1 MCFQGVPGQG
11 LSESVR
17 KYRQSVFKLNYKIK
31 KHKSGGVTPAT
42 VARDTAPPAASS
54 ALPVIPATAAAKVAN
69 PDGTPSGSSPAEPAA
84 SCEATTAAS
93 LLAQATSL
101 NADSIARDFS
111 QQPMGL
117 SDSLAAAL
125 GMSMHAHLQPPL
137 QGFAHSLAAAAA
149 AGMSCAASGAQLPL
163 EMQLAVAA
171 ATASAS
177 AAGALP
183 ASVAALPSTSAG
195 AAAVMPAAALQDL
208 SMASLLRDSTD
219 LPG

>member
-84 SCEATTAAS
+84 S

-101 NADSIARDFS
+101 NTDSIARDFS
-111 QQPMGL
+111 QQPLGL
-117 SDSLAAAL
+117 SDSLAAVL

-177 AAGALP
+177 AAGVLP
-183 ASVAALPSTSAG
+183 APVAALPSTSAG
-195 AAAVMPAAALQDL
+195 AAAIVPAAAQSLPLGQDL